1 MGANTMA
8 THTTQRLAGGSVIS
22 WAGTTHV
29 VASAAGVR
37 EVHLP
42 EWRESTQPGM
52 HQKADYFAEI
62 MDDSA
67 AMRHLQQALR
77 ELAEFFDGERQ
88 QFTVTLDPQ
97 GPAFFQQAWRAVAT
111 VPYGET
117 RSYGEI
123 ARELGAP
130 AATRAVGAANG
141 ANPVAPFVPC
151 HRIVGSDGSLTG
163 YGPGLPLKRLLLAME
178 GAIPA
183 EAADYEPWAERVAA
197 RYGGSLLLGVRPTRT
212 YCRPECEVARR
223 HHDAPARFFASP
235 VEAEAAGFRACGRC
249 SCGQLSFA
257 SLQ

>member
-1 MGANTMA
+1 MA
-8 THTTQRLAGGSVIS
+8 THTTHAQRLARGSVVS

-29 VASAAGVR
+29 MASAAGVR

-42 EWRESTQPGM
+42 EWRERTRPGKQ
-52 HQKADYFAEI
+52 QKASYFTEI
-62 MDDSA
+62 MDDMA

-77 ELAEFFDGERQ
+77 ELAEYFDGERQ
-88 QFTVTLDPQ
+88 QFTVALDPQ
-97 GPAFFQQAWRAVAT
+97 GPAFFQQAWCAVSA

-123 ARELGAP
+123 ARELAAP

-163 YGPGLPLKRLLLAME
+163 SGPGLPLKRLLLAME

-183 EAADYEPWAERVAA
+183 DAENYAAWAERVAE

-212 YCRPECEVARR
+212 YCRPECEVAQR
-223 HHDAPARFFASP
+223 HHGAPARFFATP

-249 SCGQLSFA
+249 SHGQLSFA
-257 SLQ
+257 